1 MGSDPFH
8 FDAAWLALREP
19 VDHRSRPAALLPL
32 LATAW
37 RTHLWSQV
45 LDLGSGTGSNLRYLG
60 SRLPGGQDWTLVDHD
75 RDLLNHPVGAGTPE
89 PVRSVRRVHGRLADH
104 GLAGVARAHLVTG
117 SALLDLV
124 SKDWLTRLVEA
135 CRSAG
140 CGAHFAL
147 TYDGEIQWLEGAGHG
162 GTGDPDLD
170 PNDAQDDELLR
181 LSVNAHQRGDKGLGP
196 ALGPTAS
203 GVADAL
209 FRAAGYRTWLLAS
222 PWRLGPE
229 DGPLARALVDGWERA
244 ALELEVD
251 GDPDRAHRIQAWA
264 VRRRQT
270 IDRGA
275 FKLSVGHQDLLA
287 LPADPHPGD
296 QKFPLPKG
304 EGQEKFPL
312 PLGEGKNG

>member
-37 RTHLWSQV
+37 HTHHWSQV

-75 RDLLNHPVGAGTPE
+75 RDLLTHPVGAGTPE
-89 PVRSVRRVHGRLADH
+89 PVRSVRRVHGSLADD
-104 GLAGVARAHLVTG
+104 GLAAVARAHLVTG

-124 SKDWLTRLVEA
+124 SKAGLRRLVEA

-140 CGAHFAL
+140 CGVHFAL
-147 TYDGEIQWLEGAGHG
+147 TYDGEIQWFAGAGHG
-162 GTGDPDLD
+162 STGDPDDD
-170 PNDAQDDELLR
+170 PDNDPDDELVR

-196 ALGPTAS
+196 AMGPTAS

-209 FRAAGYRTWLLAS
+209 FRAAGYQTWLLPS

-229 DGPLARALVDGWERA
+229 DDRLARALVDGWEHA
-244 ALELEVD
+244 ALELD
-251 GDPDRAHRIQAWA
+251 GDPDNAHRIQAWA
-264 VRRRQT
+264 VRRRRT

-275 FKLSVGHQDLLA
+275 FGLSVGHQDLLA
-287 LPADPHPGD
+287 VPADPHPA
-296 QKFPLPKG
+296 PLPEG
-304 EGQEKFPL
+304 EG
-312 PLGEGKNG
+312 GN